1 MTNSYL
7 SRAVLACFE
16 GEDAAAATAAAA
28 ASGPGGRVPI
38 QAGPDGRFSQENL
51 NTALANDRRK
61 HQAKLE
67 KTIQDMQANANLTA
81 AEHEALA
88 ERLEEVQKEGRRRKP
103 IWPMNGNNWRTPTKR
118 S

>member
-1 MTNSYL
+1 M
-7 SRAVLACFE
+7 
-16 GEDAAAATAAAA
+16 
-28 ASGPGGRVPI
+28 PI
-38 QAGPDGRFSQENL
+38 QAGPDGRFSQEDL

-88 ERLEEVQKEGRRRKP
+88 ERLEEVQKEGRTKEANLAHERKQLEDSYEKKLKDE
-103 IWPMNGNNWRTPTKR
+103 KR
-118 S
+118 QREQWEKRYREGDHGARLA